1 MDIQDFAS
9 LRALREKSNICEL
22 TIVNFTI
29 FMHSIHAKTAL
40 ITGAAKRIGRA
51 IALKLAQQGAHVVIH
66 YQTSQSEA
74 QSTAEEARSYGVKAW
89 TIQAD
94 LSDLVQAETMLSKM
108 PAEIKKLDI
117 LINSA
122 SIFPKDRVLDFSAAA
137 FQQNITVNALAP
149 LWLAR
154 AFARQTQAGDI
165 INFLDTRI
173 LDYDEKHA
181 AYHLSK
187 RTLFS
192 VTRMLSRELAPGIR
206 VNGVAPGLILPP
218 PGENKDY
225 LEQLKHSNLLQ
236 RIGTLDDITEA
247 VLFLLRSDFITGQI
261 IYVDGGQHLK
271 GAMYGA

>member
-1 MDIQDFAS
+1 MH
-9 LRALREKSNICEL
+9 NI
-22 TIVNFTI
+22 
-29 FMHSIHAKTAL
+29 HGKTAL
-40 ITGAAKRIGRA
+40 VTGAAKRIGRA
-51 IALKLAQQGAHVVIH
+51 VALALAQHGAHVVIH
-66 YQTSQSEA
+66 YHTSQQEA

-89 TIQAD
+89 IIQAD
-94 LSDLVQAETMLSKM
+94 LNDLAQTEAMISELPT
-108 PAEIKKLDI
+108 EIKRLDI

-122 SIFPKDRVLDFSAAA
+122 SIFPQDRVTDFSAAA
-137 FQQNITVNALAP
+137 FQQNMTVNALAP

-187 RTLFS
+187 RTLFT
-192 VTRMLSRELAPGIR
+192 VTRMLSREFAPDIR

-218 PGENKDY
+218 PGEDKEY
-225 LEQLKHSNLLQ
+225 LEQLKQSNLLQ
-236 RIGTLDDITEA
+236 RVGTLDDITEA

-261 IYVDGGQHLK
+261 IYVDGGRHLK